1 MPSFDVVSEVDMQ
14 ELDNAVNN
22 ARKEI
27 ETRYD
32 FRNTKTEINLGDDR
46 KSVVLKSSSEDRLNA
61 AVEVL
66 DAKAI
71 KRGISIRSFIA
82 GKIEPAAGQT
92 VRQVITVQQ
101 GSPQEKAKKIVARIK
116 DSKLKVQAQIQG
128 EQLRVT
134 GKNKDDLQQAIAL
147 CRSMQDELAL
157 NMQFNNFRD

>member
-32 FRNTKTEINLGDDR
+32 FRNTKTEISLGDDR

-66 DAKAI
+66 DSKAI

-92 VRQVITVQQ
+92 VRQVITIQQ
-101 GSPQEKAKKIVARIK
+101 GIPQEKAKELVKAIK
-116 DSKLKVQAQIQG
+116 DSKLKVQASIQG
-128 EQLRVT
+128 DALRVT

-147 CRSMQDELAL
+147 CRSLQDKLSL

>member
-1 MPSFDVVSEVDMQ
+1 MPSFDIVSEVDMQ

-32 FRNTKTEINLGDDR
+32 FRNTKTEIQLGDDR
-46 KSVVLKSSSEDRLNA
+46 KSVVIRSSSEDRLNA

-101 GSPQEKAKKIVARIK
+101 GIPQDKAKKIIAKIK
-116 DSKLKVQAQIQG
+116 DTKLKVQASIQG

-134 GKNKDDLQQAIAL
+134 GKNKDDLQQVIAL
-147 CRSMQDELAL
+147 CRSLQDELRL
-157 NMQFNNFRD
+157 TMQFTNFRD